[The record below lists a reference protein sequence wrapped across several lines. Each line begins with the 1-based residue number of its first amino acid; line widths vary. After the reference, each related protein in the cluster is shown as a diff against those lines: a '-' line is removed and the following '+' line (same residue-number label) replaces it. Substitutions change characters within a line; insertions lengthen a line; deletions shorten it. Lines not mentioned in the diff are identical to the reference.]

1 MGGCILP
8 PADPPADGAGTG
20 KETRQTE
27 MPAGLGSNRPRKGS
41 AYAPSTDACT
51 ASSSIRRARCG
62 TDGATAKEGG
72 GRGGQGET
80 MPGGRERPRQVGE
93 MGRERKRKYGRGLEM
108 GVAFDV
114 FGPEE
119 RDAAPE
125 VGVSTVAS
133 KGASMGASVN
143 AAAGAD
149 IGTGIVTG
157 TGAAVGV
164 GAGAGTGAGTGTGS
178 GAGVDA
184 SAGAGAHAGAKA
196 GRERAAD
203 AGALELGLDKLGEAE
218 ALPGVGS
225 SGPVKCRECKKVCTS
240 WFDLLAHCKKEHN
253 FRGGLG
259 KCRTQD

>member
-1 MGGCILP
+1 M
-8 PADPPADGAGTG
+8 DGA
-20 KETRQTE
+20 
-27 MPAGLGSNRPRKGS
+27 P
-41 AYAPSTDACT
+41 
-51 ASSSIRRARCG
+51 
-62 TDGATAKEGG
+62 AKEEGAEEDR
-72 GRGGQGET
+72 GRRCRGKGEAS
-80 MPGGRERPRQVGE
+80 PGGRDGE
-93 MGRERKRKYGRGLEM
+93 RERKRNYGWGLEM

-125 VGVSTVAS
+125 VGASTVAS

-149 IGTGIVTG
+149 IGTVIVTG

-184 SAGAGAHAGAKA
+184 SAGACAHADAKA